1 MNSEQ
6 EILNTIGSRIKK
18 IRDEKDLSQMDVAYK
33 AEMSMS
39 HLSKI
44 EHGRHVPGLLVLI
57 RIAVAL
63 QVKFSALT
71 KDIDSYT

>member
-6 EILNTIGSRIKK
+6 EILNKIGDSIRTIRL
-18 IRDEKDLSQMDVAYK
+18 EKNLSQMDVAYK

-57 RIAVAL
+57 RIALAL
-63 QVKFSALT
+63 GVKFSELT
-71 KDIDSYT
+71 ADMDDYT

>member
-1 MNSEQ
+1 MNGEQ
-6 EILNTIGSRIKK
+6 EILNTVGERIKK
-18 IRDEKDLSQMDVAYK
+18 IRLGKEFSQMDVAYK

-57 RIAVAL
+57 RIALAL
-63 QVKFSALT
+63 EVKFSDLT
-71 KDIDSYT
+71 QDLDSYT

>member
-6 EILNTIGSRIKK
+6 EILNTIGEKIKQ
-18 IRDEKDLSQMDVAYK
+18 IRLNKEFSQMDVAYK

-57 RIAVAL
+57 RIALAL
-63 QVKFSALT
+63 EVKFSELT
-71 KDIDSYT
+71 ADMDDYT